1 MDNERILAYLARL
14 TVHSPATQ
22 VALGYLLAE
31 PGRVVFVHQIREDRT
46 LAMAIGAHRRIEI
59 PVAPWQGFI
68 RGVPVPDPITWIQAA
83 RGYAGQAV
91 AVRVSTD
98 DPLLLQ
104 MLAPLVAE
112 DRAQEERMRLEERIQ
127 RLRQDV
133 DQALDIYNEVR
144 QLMDLTP
151 ERQEELARFLNL
163 AQSEMQR
170 LGQELKALKAR
181 LDQTS
186 QS

>member
-1 MDNERILAYLARL
+1 MARL

-22 VALGYLLAE
+22 VALGYLLAD
-31 PGRVVFVHQIREDRT
+31 PTRVAFVHQIREERV

-68 RGVPVPDPITWIQAA
+68 RGVPVPDPVTWIQAA
-83 RGYAGQAV
+83 RRYPGHVV

-112 DRAQEERMRLEERIQ
+112 DRALDERLRLEERIQ
-127 RLRQDV
+127 RLRGDV

-144 QLMDLTP
+144 QLMDLAP
-151 ERQEELARFLNL
+151 ERQEELSRFLSL

-170 LGQELKALKAR
+170 LGQELKALKER
-181 LDQTS
+181 LDQTAPS
-186 QS
+186 PPSASPP